1 MKKPSEIFEEH
12 IDSLIEYLV
21 RLKNNSEDLSLDIEN
36 CKDERDI
43 EALRVM
49 RKIYNEI
56 FDDLALIIKETMKEA
71 FESKIKA
78 NNISD
83 NLLNNE

>member
-36 CKDERDI
+36 CNDERDI

-49 RKIYNEI
+49 KKIYNEI

>member
-36 CKDERDI
+36 CNDERDI

-49 RKIYNEI
+49 KKIYNEI

-83 NLLNNE
+83 NLLNND

>member
-83 NLLNNE
+83 NLLNNG

>member
-1 MKKPSEIFEEH
+1 MKKPS
-12 IDSLIEYLV
+12 
-21 RLKNNSEDLSLDIEN
+21 
-36 CKDERDI
+36 
-43 EALRVM
+43 
-49 RKIYNEI
+49 EI

>member
-21 RLKNNSEDLSLDIEN
+21 RLKNNSEDLSLTIEN
-36 CKDERDI
+36 YKDERDI

-49 RKIYNEI
+49 KKIYNEI